1 MVIRRTFDKKL
12 HAAILIDRGAIF
24 VIDSPDGI
32 SSGEEV
38 DKQVLIASGDVELGD
53 WHVGVTLPIG
63 LIHVVPWGFTLHDV
77 DDG

>member
-12 HAAILIDRGAIF
+12 HAAILIDWGAIF

-38 DKQVLIASGDVELGD
+38 NRFLSLRAMLNEA
-53 WHVGVTLPIG
+53 IG
-63 LIHVVPWGFTLHDV
+63 M
-77 DDG
+77 